1 MHKQR
6 GFAAP
11 EASAGVTTF
20 CPKLGAEICRRV
32 AAGESVQAI
41 CAAPGMPW
49 PSTLW
54 SWTRARPEFAAELRA
69 ARRSARL
76 ARRVADKLA
85 AAERAAKRGAR
96 ASGRR
101 CGYTAEIGE
110 EICTRLTEGES
121 LIAICRDPDMPS
133 TTAVYD
139 WLDRHED
146 FEAMYI
152 RARERQADYLFD
164 EAREVAL
171 AATPQTV
178 WADRLRFDIPLAGG
192 ADRAAQV
199 LRAGGGAVRRPG
211 GAGRGGRPP
220 RPDRHRAVHE
230 GAERR
235 AAGRAAAQRGRGGR
249 LAARLRP
256 PLRRAAGAGGGAA
269 VTMLPLWASS
279 AEGGEGL
286 RSDGGGSF

>member
-1 MHKQR
+1 
-6 GFAAP
+6 
-11 EASAGVTTF
+11 VTTF

-85 AAERAAKRGAR
+85 AAERAARRVAR

-178 WADRLRFDIPLAGG
+178 WADRLRFDTI
-192 ADRAAQV
+192 RWQAA
-199 LRAGGGAVRRPG
+199 RIA
-211 GAGRGGRPP
+211 P
-220 RPDRHRAVHE
+220 RKYCEPVVALS
-230 GAERR
+230 
-235 AAGRAAAQRGRGGR
+235 AA
-249 LAARLRP
+249 LAARAEADDRP
-256 PLRRAAGAGGGAA
+256 DQIVIVRFMKGPNGELLVAPPRNAAEEDAWRRAYGHPYDGPRAQVAA
-269 VTMLPLWASS
+269 
-279 AEGGEGL
+279 
-286 RSDGGGSF
+286 RR